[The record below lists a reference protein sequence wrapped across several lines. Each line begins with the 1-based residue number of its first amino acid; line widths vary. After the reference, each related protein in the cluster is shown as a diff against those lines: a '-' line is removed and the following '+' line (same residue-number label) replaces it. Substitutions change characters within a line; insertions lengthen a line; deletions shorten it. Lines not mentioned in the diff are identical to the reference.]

1 VHRDPPDRA
10 DGGAAVT
17 RALVLAV
24 AAAVLAAAGIVELA
38 AGVRT
43 KRSRDPRSLDGRGR
57 TRPERPLRAAR
68 LPALL
73 AALGARLGVPAAPD
87 DLARRLDAAGAPSG
101 LAVGDVMAL
110 KWGAAAAGGL
120 AGLALATV
128 LPGRLGLVA
137 IAAAPACAFVGPDA
151 VLARRARRRQAAVA
165 DELADVL
172 DLLHVAIEAGLTPMR
187 ALGEVGRRRGGV
199 LAGEL
204 GAAAARAGLGVARSD
219 ALERLTRR
227 CPSDG
232 IAALVAAIRRTERHG
247 APLAPA
253 LHALAADARARRA
266 QRLRERAARA
276 APKIQLVVA
285 LLLVPATML
294 LVAAA
299 LAAALL

>member
-1 VHRDPPDRA
+1 VS
-10 DGGAAVT
+10 
-17 RALVLAV
+17 RALLLAL

-38 AGVRT
+38 AAGVRAQ
-43 KRSRDPRSLDGRGR
+43 RWEAGG
-57 TRPERPLRAAR
+57 RAAAQAR
-68 LPALL
+68 PRVSRALPVLL

-87 DLARRLDAAGAPSG
+87 DLARRLDAAGAPAS
-101 LAVGDVMAL
+101 LAVADVMAL
-110 KWGAAAAGGL
+110 KWGAAAAAGL
-120 AGLALATV
+120 AALALATV

-137 IAAAPACAFVGPDA
+137 LIAGPAGAFLAPDA
-151 VLARRARRRQAAVA
+151 LLARRARRRGSAIAH
-165 DELADVL
+165 ELADVL
-172 DLLHVAIEAGLTPMR
+172 DLLHVAVQAGLPPLR

-204 GAAAARAGLGVARSD
+204 GATATRAALGVPRAE

-232 IAALVAAIRRTERHG
+232 VAALVAALRRTERHG
-247 APLAPA
+247 APLGPA
-253 LHALAADARARRA
+253 LDALATDARAERA

-294 LVAAA
+294 LVGAA
-299 LAAALL
+299 LAAAML

>member
-1 VHRDPPDRA
+1 M
-10 DGGAAVT
+10 T
-17 RALVLAV
+17 RVLVLALG
-24 AAAVLAAAGIVELA
+24 AAVLAAAGIVELA
-38 AGVRT
+38 AARAGA
-43 KRSRDPRSLDGRGR
+43 KRARADVGRSDR
-57 TRPERPLRAAR
+57 RAHR
-68 LPALL
+68 VPALL

-87 DLARRLDAAGAPSG
+87 DLARRLDAAGAPPG

-110 KWGAAAAGGL
+110 KWGAAVAAGL
-120 AGLALATV
+120 AALALATV
-128 LPGRLGLVA
+128 LPGRLGLVSLV
-137 IAAAPACAFVGPDA
+137 AAPAGAFLAPDA
-151 VLARRARRRQAAVA
+151 LLARRARRRRAAIA
-165 DELADVL
+165 EELADVL
-172 DLLHVAIEAGLTPMR
+172 DLLHVAVQAGLPPLR

-204 GAAAARAGLGVARSD
+204 AAAATRAALGVPRAQ
-219 ALERLTRR
+219 ALDRLARR

-232 IAALVAAIRRTERHG
+232 VIALVAAIRRTERHG
-247 APLAPA
+247 APLGPA
-253 LHALAADARARRA
+253 LLALAADARAERA

>member
-1 VHRDPPDRA
+1 
-10 DGGAAVT
+10 VT

-24 AAAVLAAAGIVELA
+24 AAAVLGAAGLVELA
-38 AGVRT
+38 AGVRA
-43 KRSRDPRSLDGRGR
+43 KRSREERSLNARGR
-57 TRPERPLRAAR
+57 TRPERPLRVSR
-68 LPALL
+68 IPALL

-87 DLARRLDAAGAPSG
+87 DLARRLDAAGAPPG

-120 AGLALATV
+120 AGLGLATV

-137 IAAAPACAFVGPDA
+137 IAAAPAGAFVAPDA
-151 VLARRARRRQAAVA
+151 LVARRARRRQIAVA

-172 DLLHVAIEAGLTPMR
+172 DLLHVAIEAGLAPMR

-204 GAAAARAGLGVARSD
+204 AAVAARAALGVPRAE
-219 ALERLTRR
+219 ALERLARR

-232 IAALVAAIRRTERHG
+232 VAALVAAIRRTERHG
-247 APLAPA
+247 SPLAPA
-253 LHALAADARARRA
+253 LHALAADARAQRA
-266 QRLRERAARA
+266 QSLRERAARA

-294 LVAAA
+294 LVGAA
-299 LAAALL
+299 LAAALV